1 MIGAATT
8 FTGKNVVRS
17 DRLLLVF
24 YFIVLIR
31 QRRCIMLF
39 EELNLIYNAISHK
52 IPMGTEYCTQAHS
65 LSESEVILSVINSLE
80 RN

>member
-1 MIGAATT
+1 
-8 FTGKNVVRS
+8 
-17 DRLLLVF
+17 
-24 YFIVLIR
+24 
-31 QRRCIMLF
+31 MLF

-52 IPMGTEYCTQAHS
+52 IPMGAEYCTQAHS

>member
-1 MIGAATT
+1 
-8 FTGKNVVRS
+8 
-17 DRLLLVF
+17 
-24 YFIVLIR
+24 
-31 QRRCIMLF
+31 MLF

-80 RN
+80 RNWNH